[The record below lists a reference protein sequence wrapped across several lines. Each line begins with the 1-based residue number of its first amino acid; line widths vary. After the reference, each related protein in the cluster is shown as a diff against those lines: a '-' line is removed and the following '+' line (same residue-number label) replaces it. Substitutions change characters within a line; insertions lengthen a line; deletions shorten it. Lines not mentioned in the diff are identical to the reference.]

1 MEKSENKSNHDQ
13 IEKKNKI
20 LLQIRKISGELI
32 PHTREVKK
40 VEATF
45 YANSSLKKSSLKSH

>member
-40 VEATF
+40 
-45 YANSSLKKSSLKSH
+45 SRGDILC